1 LGGGDQFSR
10 SVGITGGEHQPQK
23 TMNKIRALRRRLGL
37 NLTDFA
43 NLLGTTQLMISDW
56 ERGRYN
62 VPKIYRNLIR
72 RRTGY
77 DPDTLQK
84 AAEGDGE
91 I

>member
-1 LGGGDQFSR
+1 
-10 SVGITGGEHQPQK
+10 VGITGGKHQTQE
-23 TMNKIRALRRRLGL
+23 TVNKIRALRHKLGL

-84 AAEGDGE
+84 AAKVDRD

>member
-1 LGGGDQFSR
+1 
-10 SVGITGGEHQPQK
+10 
-23 TMNKIRALRRRLGL
+23 MNKIRALRRRLGL